1 MRALLLAAGLGTR
14 LDPLTRY
21 LPKCLMPL
29 HGRPLLDH
37 WLEKLSNLGVEEFVI
52 NTHHH
57 AELVEDYVRASRFSE
72 AVTLAHE
79 PELLGTSGTI
89 RLHAEFLAVGDS
101 LVLHA
106 DNFCEDDLTGLIA
119 AHQSR
124 PGGCIMTM
132 LTFCTLDPSSCGI
145 VETDERG
152 VMTALH
158 HKVESPPGDRA
169 NAATYVFTPTL
180 VDLVM
185 GAVEVFDFS
194 GETLPQLANRVLT
207 CQTGRRFLDIG
218 TIPAYLDAASPG
230 LLQPLR
236 SSHRSEVVHG
246 EH

>member
-37 WLEKLSNLGVEEFVI
+37 WLEKLSNLGVDEFVV

-57 AELVEDYVRASRFSE
+57 AGLVEDYVRASRFSE

-89 RLHAEFLAVGDS
+89 RLHAEFLSAGDS

-106 DNFCEDDLTGLIA
+106 DNFCEDDLTGLVA

-124 PGGCIMTM
+124 PDGCILTM
-132 LTFCTLDPSSCGI
+132 LTFRASDPSSCGI

-158 HKVESPPGDRA
+158 HKATAPPSDIA
-169 NAATYVFTPTL
+169 NAATYVFTTKL
-180 VDLVM
+180 VNHVMRDL
-185 GAVEVFDFS
+185 GAFDFS
-194 GETLPQLANRVLT
+194 AETLPKLVGEGMTHHTDLPFT
-207 CQTGRRFLDIG
+207 DIG
-218 TIPAYLDAASPG
+218 TIPEYLRTAIAAPVWNPPNLVSTE
-230 LLQPLR
+230 
-236 SSHRSEVVHG
+236 EVEV
-246 EH
+246 

>member
-37 WLEKLSNLGVEEFVI
+37 WLEKLSNLGVNEFVV

-57 AELVEDYVRASRFSE
+57 ADLVAHYVRASRFSD

-106 DNFCEDDLTGLIA
+106 DNFCEDDLSGLIA

-124 PGGCIMTM
+124 PDGCILTM
-132 LTFCTLDPSSCGI
+132 LTFRSSDPSSCGI
-145 VETDERG
+145 VETDGRG

-158 HKVESPPGDRA
+158 HKISSPPSDRA
-169 NAATYVFTPTL
+169 NAATYVFTPEL
-180 VDLVM
+180 VDLVVRDA
-185 GAVEVFDFS
+185 GVFDFS
-194 GETLPQLANRVLT
+194 AETLPKLVGRT
-207 CQTGRRFLDIG
+207 MMCDTGLPFTDIG
-218 TIPAYLDAASPG
+218 TVSEYLRAGID
-230 LLQPLR
+230 PLVWAVPSLGR
-236 SSHRSEVVHG
+236 
-246 EH
+246 

>member
-37 WLEKLSNLGVEEFVI
+37 WLEKLSRLGVNEFVI

-57 AELVEDYVRASRFSE
+57 ADLVADYVRASRFSD

-79 PELLGTSGTI
+79 PELLGTSETI
-89 RLHAEFLAVGDS
+89 RLHAEFLSVGDS

-106 DNFCEDDLTGLIA
+106 DNFCEDDLSGLIA

-124 PGGCIMTM
+124 PADCILTM
-132 LTFCTLDPSSCGI
+132 LTFRASDPSSCGI
-145 VETDERG
+145 VETDGRG

-158 HKVESPPGDRA
+158 HKISSPPSDRA
-169 NAATYVFTPTL
+169 NAATYVFTPEL
-180 VDLVM
+180 VDLVVRD
-185 GAVEVFDFS
+185 AEVFDFS
-194 GETLPQLANRVLT
+194 AETLPKLVGKAM
-207 CQTGRRFLDIG
+207 TGHTNLPFTDIG
-218 TIPAYLDAASPG
+218 TVSEYLRAGID
-230 LLQPLR
+230 PLVWAV
-236 SSHRSEVVHG
+236 SSLGR
-246 EH
+246 

>member
-37 WLEKLSNLGVEEFVI
+37 WLDKLSNLGVDEFVV

-57 AELVEDYVRASRFSE
+57 AELVEDYVRASRFAD

-89 RLHAEFLAVGDS
+89 RLHAEFLAAGDS

-106 DNFCEDDLTGLIA
+106 DNFCEDDLSGLIA

-124 PGGCIMTM
+124 PDGCILTR
-132 LTFCTLDPSSCGI
+132 LTFRASDPSSCGI
-145 VETDERG
+145 VETDGRG

-158 HKVESPPGDRA
+158 HKIPSPPSDRA
-169 NAATYVFTPTL
+169 NAATYVFAPEL
-180 VDLVM
+180 VGLVA
-185 GAVEVFDFS
+185 GDAEAFDFS
-194 GETLPQLANRVLT
+194 AETLPKLVGKAMT
-207 CQTGRRFLDIG
+207 CHTDLPFTDIG
-218 TIPAYLDAASPG
+218 TIPEYLQTAIASSAWNAPNLVPTG
-230 LLQPLR
+230 E
-236 SSHRSEVVHG
+236 SEL
-246 EH
+246 

>member
-29 HGRPLLDH
+29 YGRPLLDH
-37 WLEKLSNLGVEEFVI
+37 WLEKLSDLGVDEFVV

-57 AELVEDYVRASRFSE
+57 ADLVEDYVSGSRFAG

-89 RLHAEFLAVGDS
+89 RVHAEFLAAGDS

-119 AHQSR
+119 AHRAR
-124 PGGCIMTM
+124 PEECILTM
-132 LTFCTLDPSSCGI
+132 LTFRASDPSSCGV

-158 HKVESPPGDRA
+158 HKVANPPSDLA
-169 NAATYVFTPTL
+169 NAATYVFTPEL
-180 VDLVM
+180 VDRVAHDDGVL
-185 GAVEVFDFS
+185 DFS
-194 GETLPQLANRVLT
+194 AETLPLLVGDVMTYHTLQPYT
-207 CQTGRRFLDIG
+207 DIG
-218 TIPAYLDAASPG
+218 TLLGYLRAAGGWNFPRPISDDACGSDG
-230 LLQPLR
+230 L
-236 SSHRSEVVHG
+236 G
-246 EH
+246 

>member
-37 WLEKLSNLGVEEFVI
+37 WLEKLSDLGVDEFVV

-57 AELVEDYVRASRFSE
+57 ADLVEDYVSGSRFAG

-89 RLHAEFLAVGDS
+89 RVHAEFLAAGDS

-119 AHQSR
+119 AHRAR
-124 PGGCIMTM
+124 PEECILTM
-132 LTFCTLDPSSCGI
+132 LTFRASDPSSCGV

-158 HKVESPPGDRA
+158 HKVANPPSDLA
-169 NAATYVFTPTL
+169 NAATYMFTPEL
-180 VDLVM
+180 VNLLVKEET
-185 GAVEVFDFS
+185 AFDFS
-194 GETLPQLANRVLT
+194 GDSLGRLVGRAMTSLTTLRFTDIGSVPAFLSAGLE
-207 CQTGRRFLDIG
+207 RRFR
-218 TIPAYLDAASPG
+218 IPSTEGPAFDQRNRL
-230 LLQPLR
+230 
-236 SSHRSEVVHG
+236 
-246 EH
+246 